1 MGCGNSTELGVN
13 LAAVE
18 IHGLKQSWNG
28 IASAKFFSEPNVLQ
42 CKKVLTESSAKA
54 YTGGKLL
61 DGAGTVLLDIV
72 PYGDKATQVNTL
84 DGSMNVT
91 SAAAALLTAPRSHC
105 FNTPDG
111 TTVVLFSNTK
121 GGSILTRKESEW
133 VIWTAE
139 DAAQTGQPPEATP
152 VGASMYKFGTIK
164 TRTSDAI
171 PGFFDA
177 SGTKVMTA
185 KDWRAEGRN
194 AVVLQSADGTTPM
207 AKVNFLS
214 PGSFWKADVTFAKGV
229 DPIIALCVAVA
240 GNSVA
245 FGWGGGGGV
254 GAGGGGG

>member
-1 MGCGNSTELGVN
+1 MGCGNSTAKFNEK

-28 IASAKFFSEPNVLQ
+28 IASAKFFSEPNVLK
-42 CKKVLTESSAKA
+42 CRKVLTLGGLSFANKNADYEGKAKA
-54 YTGGKLL
+54 GGQLL

-72 PYGDKATQVNTL
+72 PYGDKPPTTV
-84 DGSMNVT
+84 
-91 SAAAALLTAPRSHC
+91 PYC

-111 TTVVLFSNTK
+111 TTVVLFANTK
-121 GGSILTRKESEW
+121 GGSAYTRKESEW

-152 VGASMYKFGTIK
+152 VGSSMYKFGTIK

-171 PGFFDA
+171 PEFFDA

-185 KDWRAEGRN
+185 KDWRAEGRD

-207 AKVNFLS
+207 AKVNFVNEDH
-214 PGSFWKADVTFAKGV
+214 PWKADVTFAKGV

-245 FGWGGGGGV
+245 PGWCGGLY
-254 GAGGGGG
+254 

>member
-1 MGCGNSTELGVN
+1 MGCGNSTAKSNEK

-28 IASAKFFSEPNVLQ
+28 IASAKFFSEPNVLK
-42 CKKVLTESSAKA
+42 CRKVLTQSSGKAKA
-54 YTGGKLL
+54 GGQLL

-72 PYGDKATQVNTL
+72 PHGDKPPTTV
-84 DGSMNVT
+84 
-91 SAAAALLTAPRSHC
+91 PYC

-111 TTVVLFSNTK
+111 TTVVLFANTK
-121 GGSILTRKESEW
+121 GGTAYTRKESEW

-207 AKVNFLS
+207 AKVNFVNEDH
-214 PGSFWKADVTFAKGV
+214 PWKADVTFAKGV

-240 GNSVA
+240 GFVS
-245 FGWGGGGGV
+245 
-254 GAGGGGG
+254 GATAGIP

>member
-1 MGCGNSTELGVN
+1 MGCGNSTAKFNEK

-28 IASAKFFSEPNVLQ
+28 IASAKFFSEPNVLK
-42 CKKVLTESSAKA
+42 CNKVLTESSVKAKV
-54 YTGGKLL
+54 GGQLL
-61 DGAGTVLLDIV
+61 DGAGTVLLDVV
-72 PYGDKATQVNTL
+72 PYGDKAPQ
-84 DGSMNVT
+84 
-91 SAAAALLTAPRSHC
+91 SALGGPDTARAHC

-111 TTVVLFSNTK
+111 TTVVLFANTK
-121 GGSILTRKESEW
+121 GGDVHTRKESEW

-171 PGFFDA
+171 PEFFDA

-185 KDWRAEGRN
+185 KDWRAEGRD

-207 AKVNFLS
+207 AKVNFVNEDH
-214 PGSFWKADVTFAKGV
+214 PWKSDVTFAKGV

-245 FGWGGGGGV
+245 PGWCGGLY
-254 GAGGGGG
+254 

>member
-1 MGCGNSTELGVN
+1 MGCGNSTAKSNEK

-28 IASAKFFSEPNVLQ
+28 IASAKFFSEPNVLK
-42 CKKVLTESSAKA
+42 CRKVLTQSSGKAKA
-54 YTGGKLL
+54 GGQLL

-72 PYGDKATQVNTL
+72 PHGDKPPTTV
-84 DGSMNVT
+84 
-91 SAAAALLTAPRSHC
+91 PYC

-111 TTVVLFSNTK
+111 TTVVLFANTK
-121 GGSILTRKESEW
+121 GGTAYTRKESEW

-171 PGFFDA
+171 PEFFDA

-185 KDWRAEGRN
+185 KDWRAEGRD

-245 FGWGGGGGV
+245 PGWCGGLY
-254 GAGGGGG
+254 

>member
-1 MGCGNSTELGVN
+1 MGCGNSTAKFNEK

-28 IASAKFFSEPNVLQ
+28 IASAKFFSEPNVLK

-72 PYGDKATQVNTL
+72 PYGATP
-84 DGSMNVT
+84 
-91 SAAAALLTAPRSHC
+91 SAADIDRVYMTLPAQHC

-121 GGSILTRKESEW
+121 GGSWKDKESEW

-164 TRTSDAI
+164 TRTAHAI
-171 PGFFDA
+171 PEFFDA
-177 SGTKVMTA
+177 SGTKVM
-185 KDWRAEGRN
+185 KGVDWRRHFDGVR
-194 AVVLQSADGTTPM
+194 VVLQSADGTTPM
-207 AKVNFLS
+207 AKVTFLITYD
-214 PGSFWKADVTFAKGV
+214 GHLWNADVTFAKGV

-245 FGWGGGGGV
+245 PGWGGGGD
-254 GAGGGGG
+254 

>member
-1 MGCGNSTELGVN
+1 MGCGNSTAKFNEK

-42 CKKVLTESSAKA
+42 CRKVLTESSDKAKV
-54 YTGGKLL
+54 GGQLL
-61 DGAGTVLLDIV
+61 DGAGTVLLDVV
-72 PYGDKATQVNTL
+72 PYGDKA
-84 DGSMNVT
+84 
-91 SAAAALLTAPRSHC
+91 PRSALGTNTTPLAQPHC

-111 TTVVLFSNTK
+111 TTVVLFANTK
-121 GGSILTRKESEW
+121 GGTAYTRKESEW

-171 PGFFDA
+171 PEFFDA

-185 KDWRAEGRN
+185 KDWRAEGRD

-207 AKVNFLS
+207 AKVDFLYS
-214 PGSFWKADVTFAKGV
+214 GILWKAGVTFAKGV

-245 FGWGGGGGV
+245 FGWGQYGLGVGG
-254 GAGGGGG
+254 GAGG

>member
-1 MGCGNSTELGVN
+1 MGCGNSTAKFNEKF
-13 LAAVE
+13 AAVE

-42 CKKVLTESSAKA
+42 CKKVLTESSTKA
-54 YTGGKLL
+54 VAGGQLL
-61 DGAGTVLLDIV
+61 DSAGTVLLDIV
-72 PYGDKATQVNTL
+72 PYGAKP
-84 DGSMNVT
+84 
-91 SAAAALLTAPRSHC
+91 SAADIDRLYMTLPAQHC

-111 TTVVLFSNTK
+111 TTVVLFANTK
-121 GGSILTRKESEW
+121 GGDAHTRKESEW

-152 VGASMYKFGTIK
+152 VGSSMYKFGTIK

-171 PGFFDA
+171 PEFFDA

-185 KDWRAEGRN
+185 KDWRAEGRD

-207 AKVNFLS
+207 AKVNFLYS
-214 PGSFWKADVTFAKGV
+214 GILWKAGVTFAKGV

-245 FGWGGGGGV
+245 LGWC
-254 GAGGGGG
+254 GALY

>member
-1 MGCGNSTELGVN
+1 MGCGGSTANEKALP

-18 IHGLKQSWNG
+18 IHGLKQSWDG
-28 IASAKFFSEPNVLQ
+28 IASAKFFGFGGPNVLK
-42 CKKVLTESSAKA
+42 CRKVLTESSAKA
-54 YTGGKLL
+54 VSGGQLL
-61 DGAGTVLLDIV
+61 DGAGTALLDIV
-72 PYGDKATQVNTL
+72 PYGAKP
-84 DGSMNVT
+84 
-91 SAAAALLTAPRSHC
+91 SAADIDRAYMTLPAQHC

-121 GGSILTRKESEW
+121 GGSIYTRKESEW

-171 PGFFDA
+171 PEFFDA

-185 KDWRAEGRN
+185 KDWRAEGRD

-207 AKVNFLS
+207 AKVNFLNE
-214 PGSFWKADVTFAKGV
+214 GHLWNADVTFAKGV

-240 GNSVA
+240 GFVS
-245 FGWGGGGGV
+245 
-254 GAGGGGG
+254 GATLGIP

>member
-1 MGCGNSTELGVN
+1 MGCGNSTAKFNEKF
-13 LAAVE
+13 AAVE

-28 IASAKFFSEPNVLQ
+28 IASAKFFSEPNVLK
-42 CKKVLTESSAKA
+42 CKKVLTESSTKA
-54 YTGGKLL
+54 VAGGQLL
-61 DGAGTVLLDIV
+61 DSAGTVLLDIV
-72 PYGDKATQVNTL
+72 PYGAKP
-84 DGSMNVT
+84 
-91 SAAAALLTAPRSHC
+91 SAADIDRLYMTLPAQHC

-121 GGSILTRKESEW
+121 GGSVKDKDKSEW

-152 VGASMYKFGTIK
+152 VGSSMYKFGTIK

-171 PGFFDA
+171 PEFFDA
-177 SGTKVMTA
+177 SGTKVMTP

-207 AKVNFLS
+207 AKVNFLKE
-214 PGSFWKADVTFAKGV
+214 PYLWNADVAFAKGV

-245 FGWGGGGGV
+245 PGWGGGGG
-254 GAGGGGG
+254 

>member
-1 MGCGNSTELGVN
+1 MGCGNSTAKFNEK

-28 IASAKFFSEPNVLQ
+28 IASAKFFSEPNVLK
-42 CKKVLTESSAKA
+42 CNKVLTESSVKAKV
-54 YTGGKLL
+54 GGQLL
-61 DGAGTVLLDIV
+61 DGAGTVLLDVV
-72 PYGDKATQVNTL
+72 PYGDKAPQ
-84 DGSMNVT
+84 
-91 SAAAALLTAPRSHC
+91 SALGGPDTARGATHC

-111 TTVVLFSNTK
+111 TTVVLFANTK
-121 GGSILTRKESEW
+121 GGTAYTRKESEW

-171 PGFFDA
+171 PEFFDA

-185 KDWRAEGRN
+185 KDWRAEGRD

-207 AKVNFLS
+207 AKVNFLYS
-214 PGSFWKADVTFAKGV
+214 GILWKAGVTFAKGV

-245 FGWGGGGGV
+245 PGWC
-254 GAGGGGG
+254 GALY

>member
-1 MGCGNSTELGVN
+1 MGCGNSTAKFNEK

-54 YTGGKLL
+54 VSGGQLL
-61 DGAGTVLLDIV
+61 DGAGTALLDIV
-72 PYGDKATQVNTL
+72 PYGAKP
-84 DGSMNVT
+84 
-91 SAAAALLTAPRSHC
+91 SAADIDRAYMTLPAQHC

-121 GGSILTRKESEW
+121 GGSWKDKESEW
-133 VIWTAE
+133 AIWTAE

-164 TRTSDAI
+164 TRTAHAI
-171 PGFFDA
+171 PEFFDA

-185 KDWRAEGRN
+185 KDWRAEGRD

-214 PGSFWKADVTFAKGV
+214 PGLFWKADVTFAKGV

-245 FGWGGGGGV
+245 PGWGQGGG
-254 GAGGGGG
+254 

>member
-1 MGCGNSTELGVN
+1 MGCGNSTAKFNEE

-18 IHGLKQSWNG
+18 INGLKQSWNG

-42 CKKVLTESSAKA
+42 CKKVLTESSDKAKV
-54 YTGGKLL
+54 GGQLL
-61 DGAGTVLLDIV
+61 DGAGTVLLDVV
-72 PYGDKATQVNTL
+72 PYGDKAPQ
-84 DGSMNVT
+84 
-91 SAAAALLTAPRSHC
+91 SALGGPDTARGATYC

-111 TTVVLFSNTK
+111 TTVVLFANTK
-121 GGSILTRKESEW
+121 GGSWKARKESEW

-185 KDWRAEGRN
+185 KDWRAEGRD

-207 AKVNFLS
+207 AKVIFLYS
-214 PGSFWKADVTFAKGV
+214 GILWKAGVTFAKGV

-245 FGWGGGGGV
+245 PGWCGGLY
-254 GAGGGGG
+254 

>member
-1 MGCGNSTELGVN
+1 MGCGNSTAKFNEK

-28 IASAKFFSEPNVLQ
+28 IASAKFFSEPNVLK

-72 PYGDKATQVNTL
+72 PYGAKPADIDQVYITL
-84 DGSMNVT
+84 P
-91 SAAAALLTAPRSHC
+91 AQHC

-121 GGSILTRKESEW
+121 GGSVKDKDKSEW

-207 AKVNFLS
+207 AKVNFLNE
-214 PGSFWKADVTFAKGV
+214 GHLWNADVTFAKGV

-245 FGWGGGGGV
+245 LGWC
-254 GAGGGGG
+254 GALY